1 MMHVGCTLFIT
12 FSTGDTMKRHARIT
26 LGVEFITSMSFDV
39 FIIVMNTMT
48 SLIKTNVSSSG
59 VIDFIDFQVRTDVF
73 ACAGRFVNHERSIG
87 QSKVVCQTRGQI
99 QQRRLSKTAVR
110 VG

>member
-1 MMHVGCTLFIT
+1 MTS
-12 FSTGDTMKRHARIT
+12 STGDTMKRHARIT

-59 VIDFIDFQVRTDVF
+59 VIDFIDF
-73 ACAGRFVNHERSIG
+73 
-87 QSKVVCQTRGQI
+87 
-99 QQRRLSKTAVR
+99 
-110 VG
+110 